1 MNKHILFK
9 MDHLANAGKCS
20 NEELTAN
27 SNAALDAAKDAADI
41 VADTSDLRDIGIA
54 AVASIASY
62 ASYAFF
68 PDSERLWIDEY
79 FKITGEDRQ
88 LYINE
93 LENKMNK
100 AKTITELNKINGA
113 FDEGNVYE
121 CVHVNHRWFTVGA
134 YYQCNGNGI
143 IDNDS
148 DVSTEGSLS
157 KFKLVTPKEEAKA
170 MRTPFNFNCRSALTY
185 EVDKTMRIPF
195 NLERAIAGDKVVDSD
210 GSEYNQFSVIKTLD
224 STLINCYS
232 VGGNCAKTYSE
243 KAVNTLLFMVPKM
256 GKGFI
261 NVDAGGGVGCYRTK
275 LNADRFAGNERI
287 MCIDLSQF
295 PEGYGL

>member
-1 MNKHILFK
+1 MSEEKTI
-9 MDHLANAGKCS
+9 S
-20 NEELTAN
+20 ELTQ
-27 SNAALDAAKDAADI
+27 
-41 VADTSDLRDIGIA
+41 
-54 AVASIASY
+54 
-62 ASYAFF
+62 
-68 PDSERLWIDEY
+68 ID
-79 FKITGEDRQ
+79 
-88 LYINE
+88 
-93 LENKMNK
+93 
-100 AKTITELNKINGA
+100 GA

-121 CVHVNHRWFTVGA
+121 CVWVYHRGFKVGA
-134 YYQCNGNGI
+134 YYGCDGRGI
-143 IDNDS
+143 IDNDG
-148 DVSTEGSLS
+148 DVWANGGESI
-157 KFKLVTPKEEAKA
+157 FKLVTAKEKGKTISKLSNIDGAFDEENVYECVESIVKFFTVGVAYKCDGKGIIDNDGYVFSLHCESVTFKLVKQKEEAKA